1 MNNSKNLYLSIIIIL
16 IIILVL
22 DLLLSKIHF
31 KLERFVGEPEI
42 SDNNKNTINKRITLD
57 NNNINNNTNNN
68 TNETNYSPS
77 DSNTIIMNELDN
89 TEIKIDNF
97 YPNNPNN
104 NQMSISQLLDNT
116 FELNLF
122 HQLIPT
128 LDDEYL
134 GIVWYNQKIN
144 GIYVSDKLKSKEWE
158 RLENDIPPEM
168 LRPVFITYDQDRKLV
183 GIFEEIP
190 KSNYKSIRKYHLF
203 KKKEEDITS
212 EWEFIENTRISS
224 IIYDSD
230 GILIGLDE
238 RGEIYKKEAKNLDS
252 NWKRLRLKKHIPMRK
267 LFFDYR
273 NDYMYGLGTDFRIY
287 KKKDLNWINSEW
299 DTINGPSKKTLS
311 GTLKDLFYDYD
322 GKIVGLSRIGLVKQ
336 ENEYYL
342 SDFKLY
348 DEESQKNVSI
358 YKMLYSLT
366 GIKTMANMNLNNN
379 RNNVY
384 VDGKKISEYEFKDS
398 RLNNYLKHRIDLK
411 KKCRNL
417 KAMKISQDNKN
428 EMVDDDVRNARFI
441 RVLDEQKDVID
452 NLYDTISD
460 LRNN

>member
-1 MNNSKNLYLSIIIIL
+1 MNSSKNLYLSIIIIL

-22 DLLLSKIHF
+22 DLLLSKVHF
-31 KLERFVGEPEI
+31 KLERFVGEPEM
-42 SDNNKNTINKRITLD
+42 SDNNKNTINKKIILD
-57 NNNINNNTNNN
+57 DNNTNLSNSSN
-68 TNETNYSPS
+68 DTNYSPS
-77 DSNTIIMNELDN
+77 NSNTIKMNELDN

-104 NQMSISQLLDNT
+104 NQMSITQLLDNT

-122 HQLIPT
+122 HQIIPT

-158 RLENDIPPEM
+158 RLDNDIPPEM
-168 LRPVFITYDQDRKLV
+168 LRPIFITYDQDRKLL

-203 KKKEEDITS
+203 KKKEEEITS

-252 NWKRLRLKKHIPMRK
+252 NWKRLRLKNNIPMRK

-287 KKKDLNWINSEW
+287 KKKDLNWLNSEW

-336 ENEYYL
+336 ETEYYL

-348 DEESQKNVSI
+348 EDEPQKNISI
-358 YKMLYSLT
+358 YKILYGLT

-384 VDGKKISEYEFKDS
+384 VDGKKISEYEFKDP

-411 KKCRNL
+411 KKCRKL
-417 KAMKISQDNKN
+417 KAMKISQGNQT
-428 EMVDDDVRNARFI
+428 EMVDDDVRNERFI